1 MNRNK
6 LFSAFIIFC
15 CSSQILNA
23 EDFKYLLDKALES
36 NSNLK
41 LSKIEIELAKEN
53 GSILTRFNNPTI
65 DFNYSNYKLKEKT
78 NKENGQSISLTQK
91 IVPWYVAND
100 KERLSEATIK
110 NEVNKYNLD
119 KQEFIKELSIRYTIY
134 AKSKSFLDVIRESH
148 KIAIKVYEISNERYK
163 VGAISK
169 AELLQSE
176 IELMEIK
183 KKKDELNLDVM
194 NNYYDLIQF
203 AGIEENQHFDLDSTY
218 KFKVTSNT
226 TLEKNPFINSEESKK
241 YMLLA
246 ESKLNSN
253 VIDSFD
259 LTYSYN
265 EEPDQV
271 VNQVGISLP
280 LPIFNSKSEESKIAK
295 LTAMKMN
302 LLVDKEKQQAAK
314 EYEKLIKERILLND
328 LKIANENVL
337 NLQLDSLSMLIE
349 KLKISQISIL
359 DIQNSKAKLIQ
370 TMTDIV
376 NIDTALNQ
384 NAISIN
390 YITGEYN
397 D

>member
-163 VGAISK
+163 VGAI
-169 AELLQSE
+169 
-176 IELMEIK
+176 
-183 KKKDELNLDVM
+183 
-194 NNYYDLIQF
+194 
-203 AGIEENQHFDLDSTY
+203 
-218 KFKVTSNT
+218 
-226 TLEKNPFINSEESKK
+226 
-241 YMLLA
+241 
-246 ESKLNSN
+246 
-253 VIDSFD
+253 
-259 LTYSYN
+259 
-265 EEPDQV
+265 
-271 VNQVGISLP
+271 
-280 LPIFNSKSEESKIAK
+280 
-295 LTAMKMN
+295 
-302 LLVDKEKQQAAK
+302 
-314 EYEKLIKERILLND
+314 
-328 LKIANENVL
+328 
-337 NLQLDSLSMLIE
+337 
-349 KLKISQISIL
+349 
-359 DIQNSKAKLIQ
+359 
-370 TMTDIV
+370 
-376 NIDTALNQ
+376 
-384 NAISIN
+384 
-390 YITGEYN
+390 
-397 D
+397 

>member
-241 YMLLA
+241 DMLLA

>member
-1 MNRNK
+1 MIKNK
-6 LFSAFIIFC
+6 LFSVFIVIF

-23 EDFKYLLDKALES
+23 EDFKYLLDKALKS
-36 NSNLK
+36 NSNIK
-41 LSKIEIELAKEN
+41 SSEMEVELAKEK
-53 GSILTRFNNPTI
+53 GSILTRYDNPI
-65 DFNYSNYKLKEKT
+65 VDFNYSNYRLKETK
-78 NKENGQSISLTQK
+78 NKENGQGISLTQK
-91 IVPWYVAND
+91 IIPWNVAND

-110 NEVNKYNLD
+110 NEVDKYNLD

-134 AKSKSFLDVIRESH
+134 AKSKSFLEVMKESH

-183 KKKDELNLDVM
+183 KKKDELNLELM
-194 NNYYDLIQF
+194 SNYYDLIKF
-203 AGIEENQHFDLDSTY
+203 AGIEETQNLDLDSNY
-218 KFKVTSNT
+218 KFKITNNTS
-226 TLEKNPFINSEESKK
+226 LEKNPFINAEESKK
-241 YMLLA
+241 EMLLA

-253 VIDSFD
+253 IIDSFD
-259 LTYSYN
+259 LTYSYS

-271 VNQVGISLP
+271 VNQIGISLP
-280 LPIFNSKSEESKIAK
+280 LPIFNTKSEESKIAK

-302 LLVDKEKQQAAK
+302 LSVNREKHLASI
-314 EYEKLIKERILLND
+314 EYEKLIKERVLLDN
-328 LKIANENVL
+328 LKIENEKVL
-337 NLQLDSLSMLIE
+337 KLQINSLEMLME
-349 KLKISQISIL
+349 KLKISQVSIL
-359 DIQNSKAKLIQ
+359 DIHNSKAKVIQ

-376 NIDTALNQ
+376 SIETALNQ

-390 YITGEYN
+390 YMTGEYN

>member
-1 MNRNK
+1 MIKNK
-6 LFSAFIIFC
+6 LFSVFIIFF
-15 CSSQILNA
+15 CSLQILNA
-23 EDFKYLLDKALES
+23 EDFKYLLNKALES

-41 LSKIEIELAKEN
+41 SSEIEVELAKEK
-53 GSILTRFNNPTI
+53 GSILTRFDNPTI
-65 DFNYSNYKLKEKT
+65 DFNYSNYKLKEKR
-78 NKENGQSISLTQK
+78 NKDNGQGISVTQK

-241 YMLLA
+241 DMLLA

>member
-1 MNRNK
+1 MIKNK
-6 LFSAFIIFC
+6 LFSAFVVIF

-23 EDFKYLLDKALES
+23 EDFKYLLDKALKS
-36 NSNLK
+36 NSNIK
-41 LSKIEIELAKEN
+41 SSEMEVELAKEK
-53 GSILTRFNNPTI
+53 GSILTRYDNPI
-65 DFNYSNYKLKEKT
+65 VDFNYSNYRLKET
-78 NKENGQSISLTQK
+78 RNKENGQGISLTQK
-91 IVPWYVAND
+91 IIPWNVAND

-110 NEVNKYNLD
+110 NEVDKYNLD

-134 AKSKSFLDVIRESH
+134 AKSKSFLEVMKESH

-183 KKKDELNLDVM
+183 KKKDELNLELM
-194 NNYYDLIQF
+194 SNYYDLIKF
-203 AGIEENQHFDLDSTY
+203 AGIEETQNLDLDSNY
-218 KFKVTSNT
+218 KFKITNNTS
-226 TLEKNPFINSEESKK
+226 LEKNPFINAEESKK
-241 YMLLA
+241 EMLLA

-253 VIDSFD
+253 IIDSFD
-259 LTYSYN
+259 LTYSYS

-271 VNQVGISLP
+271 VNQIGISLP
-280 LPIFNSKSEESKIAK
+280 LPIFNTKSEESKIAK

-302 LLVDKEKQQAAK
+302 LSVNREKHLASI
-314 EYEKLIKERILLND
+314 EYEKLIKERVLLDN
-328 LKIANENVL
+328 LKIENEKVL
-337 NLQLDSLSMLIE
+337 KLQINSLEMLME
-349 KLKISQISIL
+349 KLKISQVSIL
-359 DIQNSKAKLIQ
+359 DIHNSKAKVIQ

-376 NIDTALNQ
+376 SIETALNQ

-390 YITGEYN
+390 YMTGEYN

>member
-1 MNRNK
+1 MIKNK
-6 LFSAFIIFC
+6 LFSVFIVIF

-23 EDFKYLLDKALES
+23 EDFKYLLDKALKS
-36 NSNLK
+36 NSNIK
-41 LSKIEIELAKEN
+41 SSEMEVELAKEK
-53 GSILTRFNNPTI
+53 GSILTRYDNPI
-65 DFNYSNYKLKEKT
+65 VDFNYSNYRLKET
-78 NKENGQSISLTQK
+78 RNKENGQGISLTQK
-91 IVPWYVAND
+91 IIPWNVAND

-110 NEVNKYNLD
+110 NEVDKYNLD

-134 AKSKSFLDVIRESH
+134 AKSKSFLEVMKESH

-183 KKKDELNLDVM
+183 KKKDELNLELM
-194 NNYYDLIQF
+194 SNYYDLIKF
-203 AGIEENQHFDLDSTY
+203 AGIEETQNLDLDSNY
-218 KFKVTSNT
+218 KFKITNNTS
-226 TLEKNPFINSEESKK
+226 LEKNPFINAEESKK
-241 YMLLA
+241 EMLLA

-253 VIDSFD
+253 IIDSFD
-259 LTYSYN
+259 LTYSYS

-271 VNQVGISLP
+271 VNQIGISLP
-280 LPIFNSKSEESKIAK
+280 LPIFNTKSEESKIAK

-302 LLVDKEKQQAAK
+302 LSVNREKHLASI
-314 EYEKLIKERILLND
+314 EYEKLIKERVLLDN
-328 LKIANENVL
+328 LKIENEKVL
-337 NLQLDSLSMLIE
+337 KLQINSLEMLME
-349 KLKISQISIL
+349 KLKISQVSIL
-359 DIQNSKAKLIQ
+359 DIHNSKAKVIQ

-376 NIDTALNQ
+376 SIETALNQ

-390 YITGEYN
+390 YMTGEYN